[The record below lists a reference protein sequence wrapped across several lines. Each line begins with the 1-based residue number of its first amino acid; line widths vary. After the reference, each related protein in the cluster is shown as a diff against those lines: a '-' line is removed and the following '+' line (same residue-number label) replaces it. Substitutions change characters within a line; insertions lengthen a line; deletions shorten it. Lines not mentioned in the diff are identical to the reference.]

1 MASTRPSYPAPS
13 GSSDYKAVVADMIKN
28 DVPVTDAFRR
38 LREQLGS
45 DSKAVEKAFDLYKER
60 LTYIRSKAQKFK
72 DLIFSKY
79 STLPLSALIEKAK
92 KFKGKYELSD
102 EEFSTFINLALN
114 DKTYSPMNQ
123 YNLPNTQLGKLFGE
137 DGAASKMVVA
147 TNELDVLQDIL
158 RLYAESSSLYEQ
170 IKLQSLSYTD
180 CAPQAVSG
188 TYDSSKHNSYSYIH
202 PVVAAL
208 FFPRIKYV
216 DEHML
221 LSNIAYI
228 VHCKNNGLPLRT
240 LPDHEV
246 YWDLRTD
253 PNEMVCVGHNESPLV
268 DIRNRVRLQIELW
281 KVVRELR
288 EGRYYSDDF
297 RRFDAAIDICKN
309 NLFNDAEMANVK
321 DEGTVLRKLFG
332 VFALRPTVISISSLS
347 TGIMA
352 GNYNLNSMAAAQ
364 VTTIPII
371 NLRLPNNF
379 MNTNITVNLE
389 SALEQHNWI
398 VERDS
403 FTPKITNIIYSRDVI
418 LFYANRRFQS
428 VNFASLN
435 APHMFTR
442 LPATHSAFETIND
455 VNVSYNDNI
464 VIGSDNFYLRSVVFV
479 DKSMLN
485 NNLITGCSTGIIIRP
500 NFNVGR
506 TQATYFCYD
515 PLGAGHKFE
524 DINGAIQR
532 NPPTYE
538 IPGATPF
545 NNAGTLESFQS
556 RASKRGSIYVFVK
569 DVPQT
574 TNLRIN

>member
-28 DVPVTDAFRR
+28 NVSATDAFRL
-38 LREQLGS
+38 LREQLGNS
-45 DSKAVEKAFDLYKER
+45 GAVEKAFDLFKER

-79 STLPLSALIEKAK
+79 STLPLSSLIEKAK

-102 EEFSTFINLALN
+102 EEFSAFINLALN
-114 DKTYSPMNQ
+114 DKTYSSINQ

-137 DGAASKMVVA
+137 DGSASKMVVP

-158 RLYAESSSLYEQ
+158 RLYAESSTLYEQ
-170 IKLQSLSYTD
+170 IKLQSLSYVD
-180 CAPQAVSG
+180 CAPQALTG
-188 TYDSSKHNSYSYIH
+188 TYDQSKHNSYSYIH
-202 PVVAAL
+202 PVIAAL

-240 LPDHEV
+240 LPDYEV

-253 PNEMVCVGHNESPLV
+253 PNEMVCVGQNESPLV

-321 DEGTVLRKLFG
+321 DEGTVLRKIFG
-332 VFALRPTVISISSLS
+332 AFALRPTVISISSTNS
-347 TGIMA
+347 NIMA
-352 GNYNLNSMAAAQ
+352 GNYSLNSMAAAQ
-364 VTTIPII
+364 VSTIPIV

-379 MNTNITVNLE
+379 INNVNAVALD

-398 VERDS
+398 VEGNA
-403 FTPKITNIIYSRDVI
+403 FMPKVTNIIYSRDVI

-442 LPATHSAFETIND
+442 LPATHSSFETINEVI
-455 VNVSYNDNI
+455 VNYNDTLT
-464 VIGSDNFYLRSVVFV
+464 IGTDDFTLRSVVFV
-479 DKSMLN
+479 DKSLIT
-485 NNLITGCSTGIIIRP
+485 NNLITGCSAGIVIRP
-500 NFNVGR
+500 DFNVGR
-506 TQATYFCYD
+506 IQATYFCYD
-515 PLGAGHKFE
+515 PLNAGHRFE
-524 DINGAIQR
+524 DDQGVLHR
-532 NPPTYE
+532 NPPLYE

-545 NNAGTLESFQS
+545 NNVGVLESFQD
-556 RASKRGSIYVFVK
+556 RATKRGTIYVFVK
-569 DVPQT
+569 NVSQATD
-574 TNLRIN
+574 LRIN